1 MQPFA
6 VPAGRGATAW
16 LSKAEDRRR
25 GRWSRGGR
33 AAILPAKLIRPGLV
47 AIVLALAGSL
57 PAGAD
62 PAPVPAGDMSAAA
75 VGETDLG
82 HLAPRPRAAAALGRR
97 CTADGTICIGRADYV
112 ADVCRAIEAL
122 ARDNA
127 IDRGFFA
134 RLLWRESLFDASA
147 VSPAG
152 AEGIAQFMP
161 DTARMRGLADAFNPA
176 EALAASARYLAEL
189 SRDYGNLGLAAAAY
203 NGGEARVDRFLALK
217 DALPAE
223 TRAYVVAIT
232 GYPVEEWRD
241 APPAAAPLALGEGS
255 FQEDC
260 VAQAASRR
268 TTVPARPL
276 PPWGV
281 VVASNRS
288 DEGAARQV
296 QRLRNRHA
304 AVMKGETVSYARG
317 RMPGMRQT
325 LVFAELGR
333 ESREAAAA
341 LCRRLQDD
349 GGDCLVRKN

>member
-1 MQPFA
+1 M
-6 VPAGRGATAW
+6 
-16 LSKAEDRRR
+16 
-25 GRWSRGGR
+25 
-33 AAILPAKLIRPGLV
+33 LIRLAFL
-47 AIVLALAGSL
+47 AIVLALAGGR

-62 PAPVPAGDMSAAA
+62 PSPVPALLPADGGAA
-75 VGETDLG
+75 LS
-82 HLAPRPRAAAALGRR
+82 HRAPRPRAAAALGRR
-97 CTADGTICIGRADYV
+97 CTADGTVCIRRADYV

-134 RLLWRESLFDASA
+134 RLLWKESLFDAAA

-152 AEGIAQFMP
+152 AQGIAQFMP
-161 DTARMRGLADAFNPA
+161 GTARARGLADAFNPA

-189 SRDYGNLGLAAAAY
+189 ARDYGNIGLAAAAY

-223 TRAYVVAIT
+223 TRAYVVGIT
-232 GYPVEEWRD
+232 GFPVEDWRD
-241 APPAAAPLALGEGS
+241 APPEAAPLALGEGS

-260 VAQAASRR
+260 VAQAANRR
-268 TTVPARPL
+268 TTVPAPPP

-281 VVASNRS
+281 VVASNTSS
-288 DEGAARQV
+288 DGAARQV
-296 QRLRNRHA
+296 ARLKNRHA
-304 AVMKGETVSYARG
+304 AVLKGERISYTRG

-333 ESREAAAA
+333 DSRDAAAA
-341 LCRRLQDD
+341 LCRRLQED

>member
-1 MQPFA
+1 MS
-6 VPAGRGATAW
+6 T
-16 LSKAEDRRR
+16 
-25 GRWSRGGR
+25 R
-33 AAILPAKLIRPGLV
+33 AAFL
-47 AIVLALAGSL
+47 AIALALAGTL
-57 PAGAD
+57 PTHAGA
-62 PAPVPAGDMSAAA
+62 AAA
-75 VGETDLG
+75 PGVAAAGGRPALG

-97 CTADGTICIGRADYV
+97 CTADGAVCIRRADYV

-134 RLLWRESLFDASA
+134 RLLWRESLFEAAA

-161 DTARMRGLADAFNPA
+161 GTARARGLADAFNPA

-189 SRDYGNLGLAAAAY
+189 SRDYGNIGLAAAAY
-203 NGGEARVDRFLALK
+203 NGGEARVDRFLATK
-217 DALPAE
+217 AALPAE

-232 GYPVEEWRD
+232 GFPVEDWRD
-241 APPAAAPLALGEGS
+241 APPEDADLALALGKGS

-260 VAQAASRR
+260 VAQAANRR
-268 TTVPARPL
+268 TTVPKRPL

-288 DEGAARQV
+288 SDGAERQV
-296 QRLRNRHA
+296 ARLKNRHA
-304 AVMKGETVSYARG
+304 AVMKGEPVSYTRG
-317 RMPGMRQT
+317 RMPGMRQM

-333 ESREAAAA
+333 DSREAAAA
-341 LCRRLQDD
+341 LCRRLQED